1 MSEPPDHRAPAEAGA
16 AHDKPPPPTDPPS
29 KTHVML
35 LLGVLGWLL
44 SYAMFLKF
52 LLAHQWDF
60 FGGWTQAFTS
70 SDFGTGLLLDLVA
83 VTAMMVALAIGDR
96 RRLGTRGALLVVACL
111 GLSVSMSLAVYLLT
125 IWRHERRARMAG
137 AAALSTQRR

>member
-1 MSEPPDHRAPAEAGA
+1 MSDLRDEPAPAAAGVGP
-16 AHDKPPPPTDPPS
+16 DSPTQLAGPPS
-29 KTHVML
+29 ETRITLV
-35 LLGVLGWLL
+35 LGVLGWLL

-52 LLAHQWDF
+52 LLAHHWDF

-83 VTAMMVALAIGDR
+83 TTGMMIGLAVVDR
-96 RRLGTRGALLVVACL
+96 RRLGNRGAFLVIACL

-125 IWRHERRARMAG
+125 VWRFERTARTA
-137 AAALSTQRR
+137 R